1 MYCTIPQ
8 QGSLTVN
15 MFVINC
21 ILSHMH
27 LETYSYHQTFVQFD
41 PRSTHHS
48 LFLKIFFIIITII
61 IIIIIII
68 IVVNITIIIIIFI
81 IIIITVAIIT
91 FFEVE
96 R

>member
-61 IIIIIII
+61 IIIIII
-68 IVVNITIIIIIFI
+68 VVNITIIIIIFII

>member
-61 IIIIIII
+61 IIIIIV
-68 IVVNITIIIIIFI
+68 VVNITIIIIIFI

>member
-61 IIIIIII
+61 IIIII
-68 IVVNITIIIIIFI
+68 VVNITIIIIIFI

>member
-15 MFVINC
+15 MFAINC

-48 LFLKIFFIIITII
+48 LFLKIFFIFIT

>member
-8 QGSLTVN
+8 QGSLTIN

-61 IIIIIII
+61 IIIIII
-68 IVVNITIIIIIFI
+68 VVNITIIIIIFI

>member
-21 ILSHMH
+21 ILSHMN
-27 LETYSYHQTFVQFD
+27 LETYSYHQTFVQFN

-48 LFLKIFFIIITII
+48 LFLKIFFIIITI

>member
-27 LETYSYHQTFVQFD
+27 LETYSYHQTFVQFN

-48 LFLKIFFIIITII
+48 LFLKIFFIIITI

>member
-15 MFVINC
+15 MFAINC

-61 IIIIIII
+61 IIIT

>member
-15 MFVINC
+15 MFVINY

-61 IIIIIII
+61 IIIIII
-68 IVVNITIIIIIFI
+68 VVNITIIIIIFI
-81 IIIITVAIIT
+81 IIIITVAIMT

>member
-61 IIIIIII
+61 IIII
-68 IVVNITIIIIIFI
+68 VVNITIIIIIFI

>member
-1 MYCTIPQ
+1 MYCTRPQ

-61 IIIIIII
+61 IIIIII
-68 IVVNITIIIIIFI
+68 VVNITIIIIIFI

>member
-8 QGSLTVN
+8 QGYLTVN

-68 IVVNITIIIIIFI
+68 VVNITIIIIIFI

>member
-41 PRSTHHS
+41 PRSTHPS
-48 LFLKIFFIIITII
+48 LFLKIFFIIIT

>member
-8 QGSLTVN
+8 QGSLTIN

-61 IIIIIII
+61 IIIII
-68 IVVNITIIIIIFI
+68 VVNITIIIIIFI

>member
-61 IIIIIII
+61 IIIIII
-68 IVVNITIIIIIFI
+68 VVNITIIIIIFI